1 MSRRSP
7 FVIELTTEEHAEL
20 DARSK
25 EYTSPYREVMRA
37 KIVLLASQG
46 LGNDRIAA
54 RLGTPRQ
61 IVSKWR
67 QRFYYERLPG
77 LDEQPRGG
85 RPARFSPPVLWLR
98 SRRLLVSC
106 RRVAVCPWHDGLSPS
121 CDRRQWRAVLWQ
133 KSVARRSGAGLART
147 HCVRGAIAAGYS
159 RAIRSL
165 PAKPAA
171 SSISTNVGGKV
182 QRWGRAITYS
192 ASMRRPA
199 SRQDGANIVHCHQP
213 RGARSMLST
222 NTPEPAR
229 WPTSLRGT
237 CSEPSFLVAA
247 SARTASQLSSAS
259 SFKLCAGNR
268 IVRRVAC
275 S

>member
-7 FVIELTTEEHAEL
+7 FVIELTKEEQAEL

-25 EYTSPYREVMRA
+25 EYTSPYRDVDAGQDRA
-37 KIVLLASQG
+37 PGEPGAWQRPHRRTSGHAAPNRQQVASALLLRAAAG
-46 LGNDRIAA
+46 PRRAAA
-54 RLGTPRQ
+54 RRATSPL
-61 IVSKWR
+61 
-67 QRFYYERLPG
+67 F
-77 LDEQPRGG
+77 
-85 RPARFSPPVLWLR
+85 PPVLWLR

-106 RRVAVCPWHDGLSPS
+106 RRVAACPWHDGLSPN

-165 PAKPAA
+165 PAKPAV

-192 ASMRRPA
+192 ASTRRPA
-199 SRQDGANIVHCHQP
+199 SRPGGANIVHCHQP

-247 SARTASQLSSAS
+247 SARTASPPSSAS
-259 SFKLCAGNR
+259 SFRSCAGNR

>member
-7 FVIELTTEEHAEL
+7 FVIELTKEEQAEL

-46 LGNDRIAA
+46 LGNDRIARTSGHAAPNRQQVASAFLLRAAAGPRRAAA
-54 RLGTPRQ
+54 RRATSPL
-61 IVSKWR
+61 
-67 QRFYYERLPG
+67 F
-77 LDEQPRGG
+77 
-85 RPARFSPPVLWLR
+85 PPVLWLR

-106 RRVAVCPWHDGLSPS
+106 RHVAAFPWHDGRSPS

-133 KSVARRSGAGLART
+133 RSVARRFGAGLART
-147 HCVRGAIAAGYS
+147 HCAPGAIAAGYS

-182 QRWGRAITYS
+182 QRWGRAITCS
-192 ASMRRPA
+192 ASTRRPA
-199 SRQDGANIVHCHQP
+199 SRQDGANIVHCP
-213 RGARSMLST
+213 RRRGARSMLST

-229 WPTSLRGT
+229 WPISLRGT
-237 CSEPSFLVAA
+237 CIEPGFSVAA
-247 SARTASQLSSAS
+247 SARTASRLPSAS
-259 SFKLCAGNR
+259 SFRSCAGNR
-268 IVRRVAC
+268 IVRRAAC